1 MMTLSLRLHAGA
13 MALALA
19 ALAAS
24 PAIVPQPSFA
34 EEVAASNRPVSLADI
49 RRLAAEA
56 YVWGLGPEF
65 TWRFAKYN
73 TTISAPMNALTY
85 GVSPA
90 AWNNSA
96 TNAGDSSVIYI
107 NGFMDFSTGGELV
120 LTVPPSR
127 SQYYVVNY
135 LDGYINTIGSIGTR
149 TTPSD
154 VSTSYLLV
162 GPNSRYAKKKFAKI
176 DGRTLPVMASD
187 TNLNWMLIRILTS
200 TLADGDAPNSTP
212 SVYENVSKKFA
223 LNTLQQFRANDFQ
236 PVYPT
241 DYTNP
246 PPTEEEIAQAQPYK
260 DTPTEAVRFFEQ
272 LGQSLVKSPIPRLET
287 ALGGTPL
294 RKLPSYVVPQ
304 YGAKTLYVPPSFGQA
319 RTLRHFARIGLT
331 AKGFTIPAGWG
342 APQLAALQQ
351 GYEDGQASLQA
362 AIASQSAGQSTNYWT
377 ILNDLIGTYPN
388 TLEGYLVRS
397 TIVLNG
403 GSANVPLDAVYPN
416 MTSYN
421 GTDLLDGNQTYSI
434 TFTEPQP
441 GAPLPVSGIYPPQVT
456 DAQGKIKG
464 FWSVTLYQPDAS
476 QVAAPFLTQASVLNN
491 AYSTAD
497 TEVVSVDPTAETI
510 TVTAPDWGKIVAS
523 TPLLFDGSAAAGCGL
538 GTKAANA
545 VYYVAADPVVGTGQG
560 GVTTYTFPL
569 STQWKQDI
577 STDNV
582 PIQYSGEAG
591 DTVDLTCGSG
601 SNLNWGM
608 LKPVSQLGSSELE
621 DDKMVKNPDGSTTI
635 WLSPTL
641 PAGKPATNWIPTP
654 STAYYESIYGAGSN
668 ISTTLQVILRSYY
681 PTPGN
686 QPPSILPYK
695 AGNLPE
701 SYIPPAIVPVSG
713 QPPCGSA
720 PYVPQGQKASGSRAV
735 PRPAC

>member
-1 MMTLSLRLHAGA
+1 MTPFLRRPFRAAALAV
-13 MALALA
+13 LALA
-19 ALAAS
+19 AAPLM
-24 PAIVPQPSFA
+24 VPQS
-34 EEVAASNRPVSLADI
+34 SLADEVVSAGRPAASLAEI

-107 NGFMDFSTGGELV
+107 NGFMDFSDGSELV

-127 SQYYVVNY
+127 DQYYVVNY
-135 LDGYINTIGSIGTR
+135 LDDYINTIGSIGTR

-154 VSTSYLLV
+154 EDTSYLLV
-162 GPNSRYAKKKFAKI
+162 GPNSRHAKKKFVTI
-176 DGRTLPVMASD
+176 DGRRMPVMASD

-200 TLADGDAPNSTP
+200 TLADGSAQNSTP
-212 SVYENVSKKFA
+212 SVYNNVSKKFA
-223 LNTLQQFRANDFQ
+223 LNTLAQFRANGLR
-236 PVYPT
+236 PVYPD

-260 DTPTEAVRFFEQ
+260 DTPTEALRFFDQ

-294 RKLPSYVVPQ
+294 RRLPSWVVPQ
-304 YGAKTLYVPPSFGQA
+304 YGARSIYLPPSYGQA

-331 AKGFTIPAGWG
+331 GRGFHIPAGWG
-342 APQLAALQQ
+342 VAQLDALQQ
-351 GYEDGQASLQA
+351 GYEDGQAGLQA
-362 AIASQSAGQSTNYWT
+362 AIAGQSAGASTNYWT

-403 GSANVPLDAVYPN
+403 GSANIPLDAVYPN
-416 MTSYN
+416 MTSN
-421 GTDLLDGNQTYSI
+421 DGTNLLDGNQNYTI
-434 TFTEPQP
+434 TFTEPQV
-441 GAPLPVSGIYPPQVT
+441 GAQLPVEGIYPPQVT
-456 DAQGKIKG
+456 DGNGKIKG
-464 FWSVTLYQPDAS
+464 FWSVTLYQPDAT
-476 QVAAPFLTQASVLNN
+476 QVSAPFLTQAAVLNN

-497 TEVVSVDPTAETI
+497 TEVLAVDATADTI
-510 TVTAPDWGKIVAS
+510 TVTAPTWGKLIAS
-523 TPLLFDGSAAAGCGL
+523 TPILFDGSGAGGCGL

-545 VYYVAADPVVGTGQG
+545 VYYVAANPVEGTGPG

-569 STQWKQDI
+569 STQWIQEI
-577 STDNV
+577 SDGNV

-591 DTVDLTCGSG
+591 ATVDLTCDSG
-601 SNLNWGM
+601 SNLDWGM
-608 LKPVSQLGSSELE
+608 LKPVSQLGSSEL
-621 DDKMVKNPDGSTTI
+621 DDGKLVKNGDGSLTI
-635 WLSPTL
+635 YLGPTPPADASLL
-641 PAGKPATNWIPTP
+641 PNWIPTP
-654 STAYYESIYGAGSN
+654 STAYYDGIYGAN
-668 ISTTLQVILRSYY
+668 PAISTTLQVILRSYY

-701 SYIPPAIVPVSG
+701 SYIPPAIVRTNA

-720 PYVPQGQKASGSRAV
+720 PLLQGQGAPV
-735 PRPAC
+735 VRPAC